1 MGDIE
6 VGMLEPKSAAY
17 LCGYLNKGLTR
28 KDDQRLEGRH
38 PEFTRMSNR
47 PGIGRE
53 AMWEIASQL
62 MMHDIEDEIPTHLM
76 HGTKKRPLGRYL
88 RHQLADMAGYTP
100 EEKKQILYDQEE
112 KVFELRQAA
121 KESSEFPTTKAQ
133 VIHQNEGKRR
143 SVIKRHDI
151 YKRRLSI

>member
-1 MGDIE
+1 
-6 VGMLEPKSAAY
+6 
-17 LCGYLNKGLTR
+17 
-28 KDDQRLEGRH
+28 
-38 PEFTRMSNR
+38 MSNR
-47 PGIGRE
+47 PGIGKE

-62 MMHDIEDEIPTHLM
+62 MTYNQEEVPTHLM

-88 RHQLADMAGYTP
+88 RHQLADMMGHTG
-100 EEKKQILYDQEE
+100 EKKKQLLYDEEE

-121 KESSEFPTTKAQ
+121 KESSEFPTVKTQ